1 MRRGEPS
8 GQRACQEG
16 DQGGVCAGAAVSVE
30 VSEEVTEQE
39 GVRTVIVVT
48 AAAVDSST
56 PIDAAPVSEK
66 SSTETQSLA

>member
-1 MRRGEPS
+1 M
-8 GQRACQEG
+8 
-16 DQGGVCAGAAVSVE
+16 SVE